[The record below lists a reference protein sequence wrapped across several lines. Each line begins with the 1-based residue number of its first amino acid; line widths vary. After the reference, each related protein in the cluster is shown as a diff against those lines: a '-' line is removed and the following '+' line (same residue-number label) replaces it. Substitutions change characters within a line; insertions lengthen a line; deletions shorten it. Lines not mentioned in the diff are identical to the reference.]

1 MENPYN
7 PPPNIRIFIMT
18 TTRITRPRRLFVDAL
33 SQKEKMTFSELKD
46 ILVGKWEHKMDLTT
60 LYRVIE
66 IFKKQGLIHEI
77 DHKNEKVLFFSG
89 ENFHSG
95 KNSSE
100 IIICENCGHIET
112 KYDLLPANTL
122 EQNIVT
128 RLKDCEHCE

>member
-1 MENPYN
+1 
-7 PPPNIRIFIMT
+7 
-18 TTRITRPRRLFVDAL
+18 
-33 SQKEKMTFSELKD
+33 
-46 ILVGKWEHKMDLTT
+46 MDLTT
-60 LYRVIE
+60 LYRVID

-77 DHKNEKVLFFSG
+77 DYKNEKILFFSG

-112 KYDLLPANTL
+112 KYELLPANTL

-128 RLKDCEHCE
+128 RIKNCEHCK